1 MLSSLPPP
9 AQDDDD
15 NQDDIKN
22 EDKSAKKER
31 NRIRAIDELI
41 ATEQTYVDNLRLLNE
56 LYYQPLT
63 ENKIIKTKY
72 IQSIFGEIATI
83 INLNENLL
91 KTLIES
97 KQNDKIGKAMLGF
110 IPFLKMYQNYINNH
124 EQTTK
129 LLTDLIKSNNEFNSF
144 LQEQQNNIR
153 GKGQSLQSF
162 LILPIQR
169 VPRYELC
176 LKEIIKLTP
185 IDNNDL
191 NDLKQ
196 CFDRICDV
204 NKSINDR
211 INEFHDREKVKSIE
225 SRFAMTQNISLVAPA
240 RTFIKEGYLK
250 KVSRKKDIKYLFIL
264 FSDILIYCSESGP
277 NNKLKLHQKLEFD
290 LYFKIKK
297 VDNNIKYGNKCFE
310 INSTQKSFLCVC
322 DDNSIRESWFNS
334 IKQCLDKMRAN
345 RKLQDSKKTDG
356 RILDVAPVWIPDDFS
371 DRCMIPSCMK
381 KFTLR
386 DAGTTAG

>member
-9 AQDDDD
+9 NINSDEDD
-15 NQDDIKN
+15 
-22 EDKSAKKER
+22 EDQKKESKKER
-31 NRIRAIDELI
+31 NRVRAIDELI

-56 LYYQPLT
+56 LYYKPLT
-63 ENKIIKTKY
+63 NKKIIKTKY
-72 IQSIFGEIATI
+72 IQSIFGEIETI
-83 INLNENLL
+83 INLNDNLL
-91 KTLIES
+91 NTLKEN
-97 KQNDKIGKAMLGF
+97 KNDDKIGEAMLQF

-129 LLTDLIKSNNEFNSF
+129 LLTDLIKNNNEFSSF
-144 LQEQQNNIR
+144 LQKQQNHNKA
-153 GKGQSLQSF
+153 KGQSLHSF

-185 IDNNDL
+185 KTNKDL
-191 NDLKQ
+191 NNLKS
-196 CFDRICDV
+196 CFDRICNV

-225 SRFAMTQNISLVAPA
+225 TRFAIGQNVILVAPA
-240 RTFIKEGYLK
+240 RTYIREGYLK

-277 NNKLKLHQKLEFD
+277 NNKLKLHQRLEFD

-297 VDNNIKYGNKCFE
+297 VDNNRKYGNKCFE

-322 DDNSIRESWFNS
+322 DDNNIRQSWYKD
-334 IKQCLDKMRAN
+334 IQQCLDKMRKN

-356 RILDVAPVWIPDDFS
+356 RILDTAPVWIPDDFS
-371 DRCMIPSCMK
+371 DRCMVPNCMK
-381 KFTLR
+381 KFTFTR
-386 DAGTTAG
+386 RRHH